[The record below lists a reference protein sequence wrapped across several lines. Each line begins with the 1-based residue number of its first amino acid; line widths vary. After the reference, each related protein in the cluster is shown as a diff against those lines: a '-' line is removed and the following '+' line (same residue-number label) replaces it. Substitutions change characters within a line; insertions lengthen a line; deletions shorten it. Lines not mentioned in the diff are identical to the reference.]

1 MKKNVFLD
9 VKNKQKSYFYFD
21 VNIFSWIR
29 KGTKVINAKRMDGHQ
44 LFTKKRQKSHPYTQK
59 RHMFDLEE
67 EKRRVSHSYL
77 MYNFWLNF

>member
-21 VNIFSWIR
+21 VNIFSWTR

-44 LFTKKRQKSHPYTQK
+44 LFTKKRQKSHPYTQNDICLIWKK
-59 RHMFDLEE
+59 RNAVYHI
-67 EKRRVSHSYL
+67 HI
-77 MYNFWLNF
+77 